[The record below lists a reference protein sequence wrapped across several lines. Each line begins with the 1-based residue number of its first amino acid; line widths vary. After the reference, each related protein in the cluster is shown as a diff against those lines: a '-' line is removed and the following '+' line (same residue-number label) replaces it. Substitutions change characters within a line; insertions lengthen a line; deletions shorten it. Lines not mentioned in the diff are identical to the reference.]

1 MPGASRH
8 KVVIVG
14 GGGGVGASVAFN
26 LLIGAGEFDVVV
38 TDRRPEMARSHVLD
52 LEQVLEQGARG
63 TVREGTDDD
72 IPQADILVVTAAL
85 PLTVNDSRMVY
96 LEGNARIVDSVVRHL
111 PDDWPGVLLLV
122 TNPVDPLCTFVHQH
136 TALHRDR
143 VLGYTIN
150 DSLRLRTGIGRVLG
164 VAPGRITAW
173 SIGEHGPRAVHLW
186 DRVQLDGAAVT
197 LDQAQR
203 EQVEDFVGNW
213 YVRHVALDSGRSS
226 TWTSGLGVARM
237 VNAIVDGK
245 ADTWP
250 ASVVLEGEY
259 GISGVS
265 LSLPVSVGPD
275 GVAEIHEWEL
285 SAEQA
290 ADLRKTADYVREAG
304 ATASAAVHATGFAAG
319 DDADR

>member
-1 MPGASRH
+1 MS

-26 LLIGAGEFDVVV
+26 LLIGSGEFDVVM
-38 TDRRPEMARSHVLD
+38 TDRRPEMALSHVLD

-63 TVREGTDDD
+63 TVRKGSDDD
-72 IPQADILVVTAAL
+72 IPQADILVVTSSL

-96 LEGNARIVDSVVRHL
+96 LEGNARIVTSVVDLL
-111 PDDWPGVLLLV
+111 PEHWPGVLLLV
-122 TNPVDPLCTFVHQH
+122 TNPVDPLCTLVQRRTGLDRH
-136 TALHRDR
+136 R

-173 SIGEHGPRAVHLW
+173 SIGEHGPLTVHLW

-203 EQVEDFVGNW
+203 EQVEEFVANW

-237 VNAIVDGK
+237 VSALADGQ
-245 ADTWP
+245 AGIWP

-265 LSLPVSVGPD
+265 LSVPVSLGPD

-290 ADLRKTADYVREAG
+290 ARLRKAADYVRDVAI
-304 ATASAAVHATGFAAG
+304 T
-319 DDADR
+319 

>member
-1 MPGASRH
+1 MS

-26 LLIGAGEFDVVV
+26 LLIGGGEFDVVM
-38 TDRRPEMARSHVLD
+38 TDRRPEMALSHVLD

-63 TVREGTDDD
+63 TVRKGSDDD
-72 IPQADILVVTAAL
+72 IPQADILVVTASL

-96 LEGNARIVDSVVRHL
+96 LEGNARIVTSVVDLL
-111 PDDWPGVLLLV
+111 PEDWPGVLLLV
-122 TNPVDPLCTFVHQH
+122 TNPVDPLCTLVQR
-136 TALHRDR
+136 RDGLDRHR

-173 SIGEHGPRAVHLW
+173 SIGEHGPLTVHLW

-203 EQVEDFVGNW
+203 EQVEGFVANW

-237 VNAIVDGK
+237 VSAIADGR
-245 ADTWP
+245 AGIWP

-265 LSLPVSVGPD
+265 LSVPVSLGPD

-290 ADLRKTADYVREAG
+290 ARLRKAADYVRDV
-304 ATASAAVHATGFAAG
+304 ATT
-319 DDADR
+319 

>member
-1 MPGASRH
+1 MP

-26 LLIGAGEFDVVV
+26 LLTGGGEFDVVM

-52 LEQVLEQGARG
+52 LEQVLEQGGNG
-63 TVREGTDDD
+63 TVREGNDDD
-72 IPQADILVVTAAL
+72 IPQADILVVAAAL

-96 LEGNARIVDSVVRHL
+96 LEGNARIVTTVTDRL
-111 PDDWPGVLLLV
+111 PERWPGVLLLV
-122 TNPVDPLCTFVHQH
+122 TNPVDPLCTLVQRRTGLDRH
-136 TALHRDR
+136 R

-173 SIGEHGPRAVHLW
+173 SIGEHGPMTVPLW

-197 LDQAQR
+197 LDSDQR

-213 YVRHVALDSGRSS
+213 YARHVALDSGRSS

-237 VNAIVDGK
+237 VSAIANGP
-245 ADTWP
+245 AETWT
-250 ASVVLEGEY
+250 ASIALAGEY
-259 GISGVS
+259 GIDGVS
-265 LSLPVSVGPD
+265 LSVPVSLGPG
-275 GVAEIHEWEL
+275 GVETIHEWEL
-285 SAEQA
+285 SPEQA
-290 ADLRKTADYVREAG
+290 AGLRQGGRLRARGGRVSSRPRHRTR
-304 ATASAAVHATGFAAG
+304 
-319 DDADR
+319 RRRRR